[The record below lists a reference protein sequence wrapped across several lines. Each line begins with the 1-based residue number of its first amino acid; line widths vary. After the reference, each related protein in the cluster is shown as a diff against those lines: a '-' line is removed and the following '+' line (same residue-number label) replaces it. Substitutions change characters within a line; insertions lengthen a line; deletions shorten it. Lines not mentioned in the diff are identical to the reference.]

1 MEQVCTNSMITELYG
16 FEIIKDYDIIDHL
29 DPASPVNG
37 VNWYWH
43 QNWADRDYDE
53 KSIMHY
59 DSHLAKWQ
67 HDEIMSGWL
76 VLWKYRGPDYVPPK
90 TFNKDDLEIYYVNYD
105 PTADDID
112 GLKKLY
118 AWSKP

>member
-1 MEQVCTNSMITELYG
+1 VRKQYDRGTVWLR
-16 FEIIKDYDIIDHL
+16 DYQALRIVDHL
-29 DPASPVNG
+29 DPASPVDS

-53 KSIMHY
+53 NSITHY

-76 VLWKYRGPDYVPPK
+76 ALWKYRGPDYVPMK
-90 TFNKDDLEIYYVNYD
+90 TFNKDDLEICYAKYD
-105 PTADDID
+105 PTADDFG